1 MGASTNRTGLSYV
14 KEVTWGVNPTTQ
26 QTDINY
32 TGEGLA
38 FNIDNI
44 TSNSIRSDRQVTD
57 LIQTGAECTG
67 NIDVEIQYG
76 GYDDLLLGALFAAS
90 WAGVGGTTVDTI
102 TSGAT
107 VGNLDF
113 TIASAANTITFGS
126 AVTHGIV
133 VGQWFKLTGSTS
145 DDGYHKATVVA
156 GQVVTVAALT
166 GDEVLD
172 ETDLATIK
180 GSMARNGSTTNSF
193 WIERTHDDVA
203 QFFQFAGMV
212 VNTFSID
219 FSANSV
225 LTASFNFMG
234 KSATLTQ
241 ATSGTGTNVAAA
253 STDYMN
259 AVANVGNINI
269 DGIPVASCLLQQM
282 TMELNNNV
290 RGIAS
295 IGQLGFCDVV
305 EGEIGVTGNMNL
317 YFNDETYYDLYLAA
331 TAFSFDARVTDGA
344 GNTYIFT
351 LPKCKFQT
359 DAVNSG
365 GKNAD
370 VMENTS
376 YQAIM
381 HGTLLYTVQIDKIP
395 A

>member
-14 KEVTWGVNPTTQ
+14 KEVAWGVNPTTQ
-26 QTDINY
+26 QTDINF

-90 WAGVGGTTVDTI
+90 WAGVGGGATAII
-102 TSGAT
+102 TSGTT
-107 VGNLDF
+107 VGGLDF
-113 TIASAANTITFGS
+113 TIASATNTITFG
-126 AVTHGIV
+126 ANVTHGIV

-145 DDGYHKATVVA
+145 DDGFHRATVVVD
-156 GQVVTVAALT
+156 QVVTVAALT

-172 ETDLATIK
+172 ETDAATIK
-180 GSMARNGSTTNSF
+180 GSMIRNGSTTHSF
-193 WIERTHDDVA
+193 WIERAHADVV

-225 LTASFNFMG
+225 LTASFNFIG
-234 KSATLTQ
+234 KEATLTQ
-241 ATSGTGTNVAAA
+241 ATSGTGTNVQAAT
-253 STDYMN
+253 TDYMN
-259 AVANVGNINI
+259 AVANVGNVRI
-269 DGIPVASCLLQQM
+269 DGVAVASCLLQQV
-282 TMELNNNV
+282 TMEINNNV

-305 EGEIGVTGNMNL
+305 EGEISLTGNMNM
-317 YFNDETYYDLYLAA
+317 YFNDETNYDLYLAA
-331 TAFSFDARVTDGA
+331 TSFTFDCRVTDGA
-344 GNTYIFT
+344 GNSYIFT
-351 LPKCKFQT
+351 LPKCKFSA
-359 DAVNSG
+359 DAVNAGS
-365 GKNAD
+365 KNAD

-381 HGTLLYTVQIDKIP
+381 DETLLHTIQIDRIP